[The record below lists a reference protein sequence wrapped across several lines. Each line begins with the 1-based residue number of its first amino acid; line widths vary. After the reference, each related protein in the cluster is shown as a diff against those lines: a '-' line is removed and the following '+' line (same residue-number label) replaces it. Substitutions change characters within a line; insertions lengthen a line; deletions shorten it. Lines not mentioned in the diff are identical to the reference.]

1 MKILLDNSSGRDICL
16 SNIHILNF
24 IGREMFWSNKQ
35 TLNFNAT
42 FAFLF
47 LLGVQKSHEMI

>member
-16 SNIHILNF
+16 SNIHILNS
-24 IGREMFWSNKQ
+24 IGRKMSWSNKH

-42 FAFLF
+42 FAFIL
-47 LLGVQKSHEMI
+47 LLGVQESREMS